1 MKIKSETIRIGLPE
15 KIIEYLPSIIDKNS
29 YNPLMEMVTSKPWD
43 GIDRITEVIA
53 CLKTSDS
60 YEYVRSIVTLWFIQS
75 VAAWDYVQSTSNKD
89 ALPRFESVLVFVGDQ
104 GLSKTKFFE
113 GLLPKE
119 FKRYMKAGVNL
130 DVHNKDSVK
139 IAIEAAITELGE
151 LDSTFLKDIGAL
163 KAFLSLDRDKMRLPY
178 AKSES
183 NFKRCTSFCASVND
197 FNFLVDPTGNRRF
210 HPIHLTAILF
220 NLFTKID
227 KQQLWAQVYELYIS
241 GEKWWIDRDLDKDLY
256 AMLNKKH
263 QAHMMISPVDDII
276 EKVIADTHEYEPDFS
291 MHPVPMYYD
300 DYGFVFKTATEI
312 ATHFRLQTSKRNT
325 QSKIKTA
332 LQNAGIVQKGNT
344 FRVRLAD

>member
-1 MKIKSETIRIGLPE
+1 M
-15 KIIEYLPSIIDKNS
+15 
-29 YNPLMEMVTSKPWD
+29 
-43 GIDRITEVIA
+43 
-53 CLKTSDS
+53 
-60 YEYVRSIVTLWFIQS
+60 
-75 VAAWDYVQSTSNKD
+75 
-89 ALPRFESVLVFVGDQ
+89 
-104 GLSKTKFFE
+104 
-113 GLLPKE
+113 
-119 FKRYMKAGVNL
+119 
-130 DVHNKDSVK
+130 
-139 IAIEAAITELGE
+139 
-151 LDSTFLKDIGAL
+151 
-163 KAFLSLDRDKMRLPY
+163 
-178 AKSES
+178 
-183 NFKRCTSFCASVND
+183 
-197 FNFLVDPTGNRRF
+197 
-210 HPIHLTAILF
+210 TAILF